1 METTPPKRV
10 LLVQGDRFLRRAC
23 EEALRGRGLEVRTA
37 ADGAEALAVARTDTP
52 GLILL
57 DLIRPAPADV
67 QVLRRLK
74 ADPATR
80 DIPVLVLANSAREA
94 NLNEVLKLGALEFW
108 VKSDISLK
116 DLAYRVVSLLERPAP
131 APH

>member
-1 METTPPKRV
+1 METTPAKRV
-10 LLVQGDRFLRRAC
+10 LLVQDDRFLRRAC

-37 ADGAEALAVARTDTP
+37 ADGSEALAIARTDTP

-57 DLIRPAPADV
+57 DLIRPSGV
-67 QVLRRLK
+67 EVLRRLK

-80 DIPVLVLANSAREA
+80 DITVLVLANSAREA

-116 DLAYRVVSLLERPAP
+116 DLAYRVVSLLERPTP
-131 APH
+131 AAH

>member
-1 METTPPKRV
+1 METTPAKRV
-10 LLVQGDRFLRRAC
+10 LLVQDDRFLRRAC

-37 ADGAEALAVARTDTP
+37 ADGSEALAIARTDTP
-52 GLILL
+52 RLILL
-57 DLIRPAPADV
+57 DLIRPSGV
-67 QVLRRLK
+67 EVLRRLK

-80 DIPVLVLANSAREA
+80 DITVLVLANSAREA

-116 DLAYRVVSLLERPAP
+116 DLAYRVVSLLERPTP
-131 APH
+131 AAH